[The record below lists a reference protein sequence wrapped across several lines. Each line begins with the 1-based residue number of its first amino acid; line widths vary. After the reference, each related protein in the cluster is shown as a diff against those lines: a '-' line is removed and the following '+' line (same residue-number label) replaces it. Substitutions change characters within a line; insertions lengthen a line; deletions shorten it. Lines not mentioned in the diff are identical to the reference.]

1 MFESSSPLLPTLL
14 GLTTALGL
22 GLLAG
27 VERERAKGTG
37 PQRGAA
43 GVRTFALL
51 GLAGAIAQLVGP
63 IGIAVAGGFVALAV
77 IASYLRTRSE
87 DPGLTTE
94 VAMVA
99 TFLLGVLAMR
109 DAMLAAGIGVVVVLV
124 LASKSRLHRFTR
136 ERLTER
142 ELHDGLMLVAA
153 AFVVLPLLPDRT
165 IDPWDAI
172 NPYRLWLLV
181 VALMSVSSA
190 GYVALRLFGANL
202 GLALAGLAGGLVSS
216 TATIAAMGSRAR
228 ATPELSSAYASAG
241 LASNVAT
248 IGQLALVLG
257 TLAPQLLARAAAP
270 LIAAG
275 ATAAAVALVFGWR
288 HWTAAHG
295 QRGTELA
302 GKRPFE
308 PLHVLIFV
316 GIIASVMLASAIAK
330 AWLGDSSL
338 PWVLAA
344 SGLADVHAAAAS
356 AAQLVS
362 SGRIDQ
368 ELALVAIAAAL
379 AANSLSKCV
388 LAAVNGGRAYALRL
402 VPGICAMVAAF
413 VLALIWR

>member
-51 GLAGAIAQLVGP
+51 GLAGAIAQLVGQ
-63 IGIAVAGGFVALAV
+63 IGIAIAGGFVVLAV

-153 AFVVLPLLPDRT
+153 AFVVLPLLPDET

-228 ATPELSSAYASAG
+228 ATPELGSAYASAG

-248 IGQLALVLG
+248 IGQLAIVLG
-257 TLAPQLLARAAAP
+257 TLAPPLLARAAVP
-270 LIAAG
+270 LLASG
-275 ATAAAVALVFGWR
+275 ATAAIVALAFGWR
-288 HWTAAHG
+288 HWTATHR
-295 QRGTELA
+295 QRGDDLA

-308 PLHVLIFV
+308 PLHVLAFV
-316 GIIASVMLASAIAK
+316 AIIASVMLVSAIAK

-356 AAQLVS
+356 AAQLVAA
-362 SGRIDQ
+362 GQVDHA
-368 ELALVAIAAAL
+368 LALVAIAAAL

-388 LAAVNGGRAYALRL
+388 LAAINGGRAYALRL
-402 VPGICAMVAAF
+402 IPGICAMVAAF

>member
-1 MFESSSPLLPTLL
+1 MFDSPSSLFPTLL

-27 VERERAKGTG
+27 VERERAKGSG
-37 PQRGAA
+37 PGRAAA

-51 GLAGAIAQLVGP
+51 GLAGAIAQLIGAL
-63 IGIAVAGGFVALAV
+63 GIAIAGGFVALAV
-77 IASYLRTRSE
+77 IASYLRTRDA

-136 ERLTER
+136 QRLTER

-153 AFVVLPLLPDRT
+153 AFVVLPLLPDQAV
-165 IDPWDAI
+165 DPWGAI
-172 NPYRLWLLV
+172 NPRRLWLLV
-181 VALMSVSSA
+181 VALMTVSSA

-202 GLALAGLAGGLVSS
+202 GLALAGLAGGFVSS

-228 ATPELSSAYASAG
+228 TTPELGAAYASAG

-248 IGQLALVLG
+248 IGQLAIVLG

-270 LIAAG
+270 LIASG
-275 ATAAAVALVFGWR
+275 ATAAVVAMVFGWR

-295 QRGTELA
+295 QRGVDLA

-308 PLHVLIFV
+308 PLHVLTFV
-316 GIIASVMLASAIAK
+316 GIIALVMLVSAIAK
-330 AWLGDSSL
+330 AWLGDRSL

-362 SGRIDQ
+362 AGQIDQ
-368 ELALVAIAAAL
+368 PLALVAIAAAL
-379 AANSLSKCV
+379 AANSLTKCV

-413 VLALIWR
+413 VLAMFWR